1 MTGPADLLKLKAHI
15 AASYPDFE
23 ANVTKAW
30 KEVIDELAVVTET
43 ISEQGAN
50 YLPQLEFADLS
61 DLTEAQKTEI
71 KSKGCVVIRNVI
83 EDQQAITWRHGLQ
96 DFVAANPDVEGFP
109 SEDKQFSQ
117 LFWTK
122 PQIEARAHPNMLRV
136 STWLNQIYHYDGEL
150 ARDGAVD
157 LSEPL
162 SYADRL
168 RMRHPGVHWDIH
180 PPHVDGGAIERW
192 EDPSFRSVF
201 KDIFEGNWKKH
212 DPYDL
217 RGRINAKSS
226 LHNRVGQA
234 TIFRTFQGWLAISKT
249 APTEGTI
256 QFFPNVIMSNVYIM
270 LRPFFRPLVPADS
283 PDILKAESWQ
293 YDISTPDFPGIIP
306 RDSGYTGPRPTP
318 DLHPHLRLEKTMI
331 SVPKVLP
338 GDTVFWHCDMVHAV
352 EAEHTGKED
361 SCVMYIPSV
370 PLTPMNKSY
379 IERQRDSFL
388 KGIRPPDFPPGIKN
402 EHEFIGMGS
411 AVDILEP
418 AGRRAMLLPVSVA

>member
-1 MTGPADLLKLKAHI
+1 MIEPADLLKLKEDI

-30 KEVIDELAVVTET
+30 KEIIAELDVVTET
-43 ISEQGAN
+43 ISKQGAD
-50 YLPQLEFADLS
+50 YLPQLHFADIPN
-61 DLTEAQKTEI
+61 LTEAHKAEI
-71 KSKGCVVIRNVI
+71 RNKGCVIIRNVI
-83 EDQQAITWRHGLQ
+83 DDQQAIAWRHNLQ
-96 DFVAANPDVEGFP
+96 DFVAANPDVEGLP
-109 SEDKQFSQ
+109 NSDKQFFQ

-122 PQIEARAHPNMLRV
+122 PQIEARAHPNMLEV

-150 ARDGAVD
+150 ERDGVD

-168 RMRHPGVHWDIH
+168 RMRHPGVQWDIH
-180 PPHVDGGAIERW
+180 PPHIDGGAIERW
-192 EDPSFRSVF
+192 EDSSFRSVY
-201 KDIFEGNWKKH
+201 KHIFEGNWRKH

-217 RGRINAKSS
+217 RGRINAKHS

-234 TIFRTFQGWLAISKT
+234 TIFRTFQGWLAISET

-256 QFFPNVIMSNVYIM
+256 QFFPNVNISNAYIM

-283 PDILKAESWQ
+283 PEILKAESWK
-293 YDISTPDFPGIIP
+293 YDISIPEFPGIIP
-306 RDSGYTGPRPTP
+306 SGSGYTGPRPTSIS
-318 DLHPHLRLEKTMI
+318 HPHLRLEKTMT

-338 GDTVFWHCDMVHAV
+338 GDTVFWHCDMVHSV
-352 EAEHTGKED
+352 EIEHTGKDD

-370 PLTPMNKSY
+370 PLTPMNKAY

-388 KGIRPPDFPPGIKN
+388 KGIRPPDFPPASKDEHDFVGI
-402 EHEFIGMGS
+402 GL
-411 AVDILEP
+411 ATDILEI
-418 AGRRAMLLPVSVA
+418 AGRRAMLLPVSAA

>member
-1 MTGPADLLKLKAHI
+1 MIEPAGLLKLKEDI

-30 KEVIDELAVVTET
+30 KEIIAELAVVTET
-43 ISEQGAN
+43 ISKQGTN
-50 YLPQLEFADLS
+50 YLPQLDFADLQN
-61 DLTEAQKTEI
+61 LTEAHKAEI
-71 KSKGCVVIRNVI
+71 RNKGCVVIRDVI
-83 EDQQAITWRHGLQ
+83 DDQQAIAWRHNLQ

-109 SEDKQFSQ
+109 SENKQFFQ

-122 PQIEARAHPNMLRV
+122 PQIEARAHPNMLKV
-136 STWLNQIYHYDGEL
+136 STWLNQIYRYDGEL
-150 ARDGAVD
+150 ERDGVD

-168 RMRHPGVHWDIH
+168 RMRHPGVQWDIH

-192 EDPSFRSVF
+192 EDLSFRSVY
-201 KDIFEGNWKKH
+201 KDIFEGNWRKH

-217 RGRINAKSS
+217 RGRINAKHS

-234 TIFRTFQGWLAISKT
+234 TIFRTFQGWLAISET

-256 QFFPNVIMSNVYIM
+256 QFFPNVIMSNAYIM

-283 PDILKAESWQ
+283 PDILKAESWK
-293 YDISTPDFPGIIP
+293 YDISIPDFPGIIP
-306 RDSGYTGPRPTP
+306 IGSGYTGPRPTP
-318 DLHPHLRLEKTMI
+318 VSHPHLRFEKTMI

-352 EAEHTGKED
+352 EVEHTGKED

-370 PLTPMNKSY
+370 PLTPMNKAY
-379 IERQRDSFL
+379 IERQKDSFL
-388 KGIRPPDFPPGIKN
+388 KGIRPPDFPPASKDEHDFVGI
-402 EHEFIGMGS
+402 GS
-411 AVDILEP
+411 ATDILEA
-418 AGRRAMLLPVSVA
+418 AGRRAMLLPVSAA